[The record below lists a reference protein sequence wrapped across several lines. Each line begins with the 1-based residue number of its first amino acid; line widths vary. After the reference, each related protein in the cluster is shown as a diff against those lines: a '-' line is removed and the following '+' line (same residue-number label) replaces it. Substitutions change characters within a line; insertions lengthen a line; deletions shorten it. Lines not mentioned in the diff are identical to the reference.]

1 MRRPCAGPFTSRAQ
15 KFSGPVLAGLVMA
28 IGAAAPGVTSLAAE
42 RDNLAGSGVQI
53 VPRDAAFLSA
63 SLRLREQYD
72 RIVGSNAFAA
82 LKKLPAVARALDSF
96 EEQRT
101 MPGSPFSMF
110 ETFMELP
117 ENEQAADLIR
127 DMVATDTFVYG
138 EPSCVSFLKLLQKLQ
153 QAQQAAGLI
162 PAGDVILDL
171 EDVFPAPDDDLPED
185 SAAVGR
191 SVRPVA
197 FRADA
202 AEQVTPGQRQTRM
215 VVEALAANLD
225 LLVVPDLVWG
235 FKTTKRDIGRSQLK
249 RIEVLAKLLVQAN
262 PDLEDALAR
271 RKVAGGEFVTFT
283 LDGAAVPW
291 DDLAGQVA
299 EMAGDVQGAEKVLDR
314 LRSLDVVLAVGIV
327 DDWVIVTIG
336 DSVDHLEKL
345 AFEDPDK
352 GLLATRP
359 FAPLRADADKPITA
373 VSYVS
378 EALAEAFATTPDD
391 LDDAVES
398 LSGLAG
404 DADLPPAAEKDVRGW
419 LTRIRDEFGKRIPD
433 PGAWM
438 SYSFFSEQGYEG
450 YAWDWTR
457 NLPFDG
463 VKRLDLL
470 RHTGGTPVAVAM
482 QRFRSDPRLID
493 AMVGIV
499 EGAWNLFATHGRPR
513 LDAEAQDRVDA
524 FEEHVAP
531 LGAKFADV
539 IRGKIVP
546 ALADGQ
552 VGLVLDAKTRTKRPH
567 REMPASAELLPLV
580 EPAIV
585 LPLADRKQF
594 VSGLNDLF
602 ALADEAVA
610 AARRMDPDAVPAGYE
625 VPEPTKTKV
634 DGGTVWSFALAAS
647 GLDDQLQ
654 PAIGVGDEAVVF
666 SLGPQQ
672 AGRMITAVP
681 LETGRRLTRFDEP
694 LVSAAAV
701 DVAGF
706 FDALAPWVRYVARYA
721 SVQDRDGA
729 VDPDSELSADDENEQ
744 TQEALE
750 HVRVVFE
757 VLKTLKL
764 AVAETAFRDEA
775 LVTHWQNV
783 IRDLPQP

>member
-1 MRRPCAGPFTSRAQ
+1 MRRPCAGLFTFRVQSLGGSIRA
-15 KFSGPVLAGLVMA
+15 VLALA
-28 IGAAAPGVTSLAAE
+28 IGLAVTGFPAPAAE
-42 RDNLAGSGVQI
+42 KGNLAGSGVQI

-127 DMVATDTFVYG
+127 DMVASDTFVYG
-138 EPSCVSFLKLLQKLQ
+138 EPSCVSFLTLLQKLQ
-153 QAQQAAGLI
+153 QAQQAAGLVW
-162 PAGDVILDL
+162 DNDMMLEL
-171 EDVFPAPDDDLPED
+171 EDVLPGPDDDLPED
-185 SAAVGR
+185 SAATGR
-191 SVRPVA
+191 PLRPVA

-202 AEQVTPGQRQTRM
+202 AEQMAPGQRQTRM
-215 VVEALAANLD
+215 VVEALVANLD
-225 LLVVPDLVWG
+225 LLVVPDVVWG

-249 RIEVLAKLLVQAN
+249 RIEVLTKLLVQAS

-283 LDGAAVPW
+283 LDGATLPW
-291 DDLAGQVA
+291 DDMAAQVA
-299 EMAGDVQGAEKVLDR
+299 EMAGDVQGAEKVIDR
-314 LRSLDVVLAVGIV
+314 LRSLDVVLAVGMV

-345 AFEDPDK
+345 AFQNPDK

-373 VSYVS
+373 ISYVS
-378 EALAEAFATTPDD
+378 EPLAEALATTPDD
-391 LDDAVES
+391 LDDAVDS
-398 LSGLAG
+398 LSGLAA
-404 DADLPPAAEKDVRGW
+404 DAGLPPGAEKDIRGW
-419 LTRIRDEFGKRIPD
+419 LAGIRDEFGKRMPD

-438 SYSFFSEQGYEG
+438 SYSFFGDQGYEG

-463 VKRLDLL
+463 ARQLDLL

-482 QRFRSDPRLID
+482 QRFKSDPRLLD
-493 AMVGIV
+493 ATVGIAA
-499 EGAWNLFATHGRPR
+499 GAWTLFTTYGRPQ
-513 LDAEAQDRVDA
+513 LDAETQDRFDA
-524 FEEHVAP
+524 FEEHMAP
-531 LGAKFADV
+531 LGGKLADV
-539 IRGKIVP
+539 IRSKLVP

-567 REMPASAELLPLV
+567 KELPASTELLPLV

-594 VSGLNDLF
+594 ISGLNDLF
-602 ALADEAVA
+602 ALADEVVA
-610 AARRMDPDAVPAGYE
+610 ALRRMDPDAVPAGYE

-634 DGGTVWSFALAAS
+634 DGGTVWSFPLSAS

-672 AGRMITAVP
+672 AGRMIAAVP
-681 LETGRRLTRFDEP
+681 LEIGRRLTRFDAP
-694 LVSAAAV
+694 LAGAAAV
-701 DVAGF
+701 DVPGF

-729 VDPDSELSADDENEQ
+729 VDPEAELSADDENEQ
-744 TQEALE
+744 TREALE
-750 HVRVVFE
+750 HVRVVLE
-757 VLKTLKL
+757 VLKTLKV

-775 LVTHWQNV
+775 LVTHWRNV

>member
-1 MRRPCAGPFTSRAQ
+1 MRRPSAGLFTFRAQ
-15 KFSGPVLAGLVMA
+15 PLSGPILAGLALA
-28 IGAAAPGVTSLAAE
+28 IGVAAAGFPASAAE
-42 RDNLAGSGVQI
+42 KGNLAGSGVQI

-72 RIVGSNAFAA
+72 RIVGSNAFAT

-162 PAGDVILDL
+162 PTGDVMLDL
-171 EDVFPAPDDDLPED
+171 EDVLPGPDEDVPED
-185 SAAVGR
+185 SASAGR
-191 SVRPVA
+191 SVRSVA

-202 AEQVTPGQRQTRM
+202 AEQVAPGQRQTRM
-215 VVEALAANLD
+215 IVEALVANLD

-235 FKTTKRDIGRSQLK
+235 FKTTKRDVGRSQLK
-249 RIEVLAKLLVQAN
+249 RIEVLAKLLVQAS

-283 LDGAAVPW
+283 LDGAALPW
-291 DDLAGQVA
+291 DEIAAQVA
-299 EMAGDVQGAEKVLDR
+299 EMAGDVQGAEKVLER
-314 LRSLDVVLAVGIV
+314 LRALEVVLAVGMV
-327 DDWVIVTIG
+327 DDWVIITIG

-345 AFEDPDK
+345 AFQNPDK

-373 VSYVS
+373 ISYVS
-378 EALAEAFATTPDD
+378 KQLAEAISTTPDD

-398 LSGLAG
+398 LSGLAA
-404 DADLPPAAEKDVRGW
+404 DAGLPPAAEKDIRRW
-419 LTRIRDEFGKRIPD
+419 LTRASDEFGKRMPE

-450 YAWDWTR
+450 YAWNWTR

-463 VKRLDLL
+463 AKPLDLL

-482 QRFRSDPRLID
+482 QRFRSDPRLLD
-493 AMVGIV
+493 AVVGIV
-499 EGAWNLFATHGRPR
+499 QGAWSLFAKYGRPQ
-513 LDAEAQDRVDA
+513 LDAETQDQFDG
-524 FEEHVAP
+524 FEEHMVP
-531 LGAKFADV
+531 LGGKLADV
-539 IRGKIVP
+539 IRGKLVP

-552 VGLVLDAKTRTKRPH
+552 VGFVLDAKARTKRPH
-567 REMPASAELLPLV
+567 KELPASAELLPLL

-602 ALADEAVA
+602 ALADEVVA
-610 AARRMDPDAVPAGYE
+610 ATRRMNPDAVPAGYE

-634 DGGTVWSFALAAS
+634 DGGAVWSFPLAAS

-666 SLGPQQ
+666 TLGPQQ
-672 AGRMITAVP
+672 AGRMITAAP

-694 LVSAAAV
+694 LTAAAAV
-701 DVAGF
+701 DVAMF
-706 FDALAPWVRYVARYA
+706 FDAVAPWVRYVARYA
-721 SVQDRDGA
+721 SVQDRDGT
-729 VDPDSELSADDENEQ
+729 VDPDAELSADDENEQ
-744 TQEALE
+744 TREALE
-750 HVRVVFE
+750 HVRVVFD
-757 VLKTLKL
+757 VLKTLKA
-764 AVAETAFRDEA
+764 AVAETAFREEA
-775 LVTHWQNV
+775 LVTHWRNV
-783 IRDLPQP
+783 IRDLPQR